1 MRMLETVCDQGSQRR
16 SSLLLSI
23 FLIVLVAACTTPAP
37 TPQTTSHY
45 THPTFPPEQLRED
58 LDVLVR
64 QLDSVH
70 YDLYHAHPKAT
81 FDSLHHVL
89 RAGLVKP
96 LDAMGFYRHVL
107 PLFGLVRDAHTLL
120 AFPYD
125 HVRSYAKQGGR
136 FLPVQ
141 VDIHDGRV
149 FVNRVLTADTLPPY
163 AEIMS
168 INGTPMREIVKE
180 LRALGNH
187 ERPWSEEEYMAFLLP
202 RMLNAWYGF
211 DSTHTLEL
219 RTPTEPK
226 REVTLSGVPLDSLSL
241 PARPLFSFRDV
252 GESIGVLDI
261 DRCEDKAHFAPFC
274 DSVFTVLKVQHYT
287 TLVIDLRDNG
297 GGSTALG
304 DTLITYLTERKFTQ
318 YPRVSIKYSRFQ
330 YPNVDSTHTITYDAD
345 ISRAVLNPKL
355 FTGELYVLVNEFISS
370 SATVLAATVQ
380 CYDLGTL
387 VGRETGG
394 TQIFFDEPVLLQ
406 LPHTGQRILA
416 SHQFRWCPCGGRATE
431 GVHPDVEV
439 RWRYADRVNGVDAEL
454 EEVKRLERER
464 RAGV

>member
-1 MRMLETVCDQGSQRR
+1 MVETVYDQASYRR
-16 SSLLLSI
+16 SNLLLAI

-37 TPQTTSHY
+37 TPQPTNRY

-58 LDVLVR
+58 LDVLVQ

-70 YDLYHAHPKAT
+70 YHLYHAHPKAT

-96 LDAMGFYRHVL
+96 LDAMGFCRHVL
-107 PLFGLVRDAHTLL
+107 PLFGLIRDAHTLL

-141 VDIHDGRV
+141 ADIHDGRV
-149 FVNRVLTADTLPPY
+149 FVKHVLNADTIPPY
-163 AEIMS
+163 AEIMT

-180 LRALGNH
+180 LRTITNH
-187 ERPWSEEEYMAFLLP
+187 ERAWTEEDHMAYLLP

-211 DSTHTLEL
+211 DSTYTLEL

-226 REVTLSGVPLDSLSL
+226 REVTLAGVPLDSLAL
-241 PARPLFSFRDV
+241 PDKPLFSFHDA
-252 GESIGVLDI
+252 GEGIGVMDI
-261 DRCEDKAHFAPFC
+261 DRCEDKARFAPFC
-274 DSVFTVLKVQHYT
+274 DSVFTVLKEQHYS
-287 TLVIDLRDNG
+287 TLVIDLRDNA

-304 DTLITYLTERKFTQ
+304 DTLLTYLTDRKFTQ
-318 YPRVSIKYSRFQ
+318 YPRVSIKYSRLQ

-345 ISRAVLNPKL
+345 ISRAVRNPKR
-355 FTGELYVLVNEFISS
+355 FTGEVYVLVNEFTFS
-370 SATVLAATVQ
+370 SATLLAATVQ

-406 LPHTGQRILA
+406 LPHTGQRFLV
-416 SHQFRWCPCGGRATE
+416 SHQFRWCPCGERATE
-431 GVHPDVEV
+431 GVRPDVEV
-439 RWRYADRVNGVDAEL
+439 PWRYVDRMNGVNAEL
-454 EEVKRLERER
+454 DEVKRLERER

>member
-1 MRMLETVCDQGSQRR
+1 MRYQYLIISAILAAFLSCSERGS
-16 SSLLLSI
+16 SSVTKSR
-23 FLIVLVAACTTPAP
+23 
-37 TPQTTSHY
+37 Y
-45 THPTFPPEQLRED
+45 TYPTFPPEQLRED

-64 QLDSVH
+64 QLDSAH

-89 RAGLVKP
+89 RAGLVTP

-107 PLFGLVRDAHTLL
+107 PLFGLIRDAHTLL

-141 VDIHDGRV
+141 ADIHDGRV
-149 FVNRVLTADTLPPY
+149 FAKRVLSADTLPPY
-163 AEIMS
+163 AEIMA

-211 DSTHTLEL
+211 DSTYTLEL

-226 REVTLSGVPLDSLSL
+226 REVTLAGVPLDSLAL
-241 PARPLFSFRDV
+241 PDKPLFSFHDA
-252 GESIGVLDI
+252 GEGIGVMDI
-261 DRCEDKAHFAPFC
+261 DRCEDKARFAPFC
-274 DSVFTVLKVQHYT
+274 DSVFTVLKEQHYS
-287 TLVIDLRDNG
+287 TLVIDLRDNA

-304 DTLITYLTERKFTQ
+304 DTLLTYLTDRKFTQ
-318 YPRVSIKYSRFQ
+318 YPRVSIKYSRLQ

-345 ISRAVLNPKL
+345 ISRAVRNPKR
-355 FTGELYVLVNEFISS
+355 FTGEVYVLVNEFTFS
-370 SATVLAATVQ
+370 SATLLAATVQ

-387 VGRETGG
+387 VGRETAG

-406 LPHTGQRILA
+406 LPHTGQRFLV
-416 SHQFRWCPCGGRATE
+416 SHQFRWCPCGERATE
-431 GVHPDVEV
+431 GVRPDVEV
-439 RWRYADRVNGVDAEL
+439 PWRYVDRMNGVDVEL
-454 EEVKRLERER
+454 DEVKRLERER

>member
-1 MRMLETVCDQGSQRR
+1 MVETVCDQTSYRR
-16 SSLLLSI
+16 SSLLLAI
-23 FLIVLVAACTTPAP
+23 FMIVLVAACTTPAP
-37 TPQTTSHY
+37 KAQTTSRY
-45 THPTFPPEQLRED
+45 TYPTFPPEQLRED

-107 PLFGLVRDAHTLL
+107 PLFGLIRDAQTLL

-149 FVNRVLTADTLPPY
+149 FVKRVLNAHTIPPY
-163 AEIMS
+163 AEIMA
-168 INGTPMREIVKE
+168 INGTPMRDIVKE
-180 LRALGNH
+180 LRTLGNH
-187 ERPWSEEEYMAFLLP
+187 ERPWSEEDYMAFLLP

-211 DSTHTLEL
+211 DSTYTLEL
-219 RTPTEPK
+219 RLPTEPK
-226 REVTLSGVPLDSLSL
+226 REVTLAGVPLDSLSL

-274 DSVFTVLKVQHYT
+274 DSVFTVLKEQHYS

-304 DTLITYLTERKFTQ
+304 DTLLTYLTDRKFTQ

-345 ISRAVLNPKL
+345 IARAVQNPKR
-355 FTGELYVLVNEFISS
+355 FTRGVYVLVNEFTFS
-370 SATVLAATVQ
+370 SATLLAAAVQ
-380 CYDLGTL
+380 CYGLGTL

-416 SHQFRWCPCGGRATE
+416 SHQFRWCPCGERATE

-439 RWRYADRVNGVDAEL
+439 PWRHADRMNGVGAEL
-454 EEVKRLERER
+454 EEVKRLLREKPPG
-464 RAGV
+464 A

>member
-1 MRMLETVCDQGSQRR
+1 MCLRIASV
-16 SSLLLSI
+16 
-23 FLIVLVAACTTPAP
+23 LIMLVALFGCTQHAP
-37 TPQTTSHY
+37 PHEVPSSY
-45 THPTFPPEQLRED
+45 EYPTVPPEQLRED

-81 FDSLHHVL
+81 FDSLHQVL

-125 HVRSYAKQGGR
+125 HVRSYARQSGR

-149 FVNRVLTADTLPPY
+149 FVKRVLTADSLPPY
-163 AEIMS
+163 AEIMA
-168 INGTPMREIVKE
+168 INGIPMREIVKA
-180 LRALGNH
+180 LRGLGNH
-187 ERPWSEEEYMAFLLP
+187 ERPWSEEDYMAFLFP

-211 DSTHTLEL
+211 DSSYTLEL

-226 REVTLSGVPLDSLSL
+226 REVTLAGVTLDSLSL
-241 PARPLFSFRDV
+241 PEKPLFSFHDA
-252 GESIGVLDI
+252 GEGIGVMDI
-261 DRCEDKAHFAPFC
+261 DRCEDKARFAPFC
-274 DSVFTVLKVQHYT
+274 DSVFTVLNDQHYS
-287 TLVIDLRDNG
+287 TLVIDLRDNA

-304 DTLITYLTERKFTQ
+304 DTLLTYLTDRKFTQ

-345 ISRAVLNPKL
+345 ISRAVLNPKR
-355 FTGELYVLVNEFISS
+355 FTGEVYVLVNEFTSS

-394 TQIFFDEPVLLQ
+394 TQIFFDEQVLLQ
-406 LPHTGQRILA
+406 LTHTGQRFLV
-416 SHQFRWCPCGGRATE
+416 SHQFRWCPCGERATE
-431 GVHPDVEV
+431 GVRPDVEV
-439 RWRYADRVNGVDAEL
+439 PWRYVDRMNGVDAEL
-454 EEVKRLERER
+454 EEVKRLELER